1 MNSFMN
7 ALYNAVGA
15 TVTGRKNGVDFLAY
29 ISNVRV
35 KYGNDLCVTLSYD
48 DESMADIG
56 YGSDLITGSHLF
68 EGKNSV
74 FENLHVYF

>member
-29 ISNVRV
+29 ISDVRV
-35 KYGNDLCVTLSYD
+35 KFGNDLSVTLSYD
-48 DESMADIG
+48 EESMSELG

-68 EGKNSV
+68 EGKNNA